1 MTPDLSPLQKA
12 ECELRELRA
21 EEARLRALIA
31 RLRPWDVSEADW
43 AAAVAAGLA
52 DSPLTTP

>member
-21 EEARLRALIA
+21 EVARLRVLIA

-43 AAAVAAGLA
+43 AAAVAAGLT
-52 DSPLTTP
+52 DSPLTLP